1 MPPKKKG
8 TATAGKK
15 KKSKVA
21 EEEDVE
27 DPPVAKKKSTK
38 PKTAS
43 EAFDAYDQAVNTSG
57 SQSRQFRSA
66 ASKLEMGIGGKFLKF
81 LVLLLN
87 VFYVLIGFVLM
98 VYGAWYYNTDSSTDF
113 TGKAWTPFVI
123 ILGIF
128 IMIVGIIGLLGAK
141 YQNRLILVFYF
152 IVVVILFILT
162 LACGAWVLTLQG
174 SEAALVRSGWKNAP
188 VVVRSTVQTSYNC
201 CGLDQ
206 FNVTVDP
213 ADKCNPLPAGQTTGD
228 TCLQFLVDIVQK
240 YYSSFGALIL
250 IVCATLLVNIFITWF
265 LFKVLNRMA
274 AQGVKS

>member
-1 MPPKKKG
+1 VEAPPVVKKK
-8 TATAGKK
+8 TN
-15 KKSKVA
+15 
-21 EEEDVE
+21 
-27 DPPVAKKKSTK
+27 K
-38 PKTAS
+38 PKTAA
-43 EAFDAYDQAVNTSG
+43 EAFDDYDQAVNTSG
-57 SQSRQFRSA
+57 SQSRQYRSE

-81 LVLLLN
+81 LVLLFN

-98 VYGAWYYNTDSSTDF
+98 VYGAWYYNQDSSTDF

-128 IMIVGIIGLLGAK
+128 IMVVGIIGLLGAK
-141 YQNRLILVFYF
+141 YQNRLILLFYF
-152 IVVVILFILT
+152 VVVVILFILT

-174 SEAALVRSGWKNAP
+174 QEAALVRQGWASSP
-188 VVVRSTVQTSYNC
+188 SVVRTSVQTAYNC
-201 CGLDQ
+201 CGLEVY
-206 FNVTVDP
+206 NMTVDP
-213 ADKCNPLPAGQTTGD
+213 VNDKCPPPPAVLPGD
-228 TCLQFLVDIVQK
+228 TCLHFLVDIVQK